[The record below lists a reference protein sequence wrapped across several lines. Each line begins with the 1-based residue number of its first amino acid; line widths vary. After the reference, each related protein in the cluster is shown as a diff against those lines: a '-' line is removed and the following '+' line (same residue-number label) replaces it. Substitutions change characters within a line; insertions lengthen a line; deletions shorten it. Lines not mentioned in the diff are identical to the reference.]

1 MSHLVMIGSIIGA
14 ALASVPRIIER
25 WRCPVMRGPEFFFD
39 VAVHPDSHN
48 GAGAAILRRYRWRL
62 FIPWLLEALI
72 FVALALAGHW
82 TWANIVTVILGITLF
97 TRFNYYAARIWAENQ
112 ARRLER
118 VEESRPVSSVVF
130 SLQPRS
136 LLNYTNWHV
145 EGAIVLALAAA
156 AMWLVSLAPTSHD
169 PMMIRR
175 LTDNLIV
182 TIYVQ
187 LGALL
192 IKRGIIQS
200 GSAAPADNPEAYLA
214 WRESL
219 RRFTIGICDSFRLM
233 FALSPLFTIAFILGS
248 ARVQMAATAGFIG
261 FLVIAAIYEWRSRF
275 AYLRVARSTK
285 PAKLPLLPGAE
296 NSRGLVGF
304 WPALP
309 VLLLK
314 TTNGYALNLASAPVP
329 IAGLYL
335 AGFAVLWFW
344 LVR

>member
-1 MSHLVMIGSIIGA
+1 MNILVIVGAIVGA
-14 ALASVPRIIER
+14 ALATLPRIIER
-25 WRCPVMRGPEFFFD
+25 WRSPVMRGPEFLFD
-39 VAVHPDSHN
+39 VAVNPDFHN
-48 GAGAAILRRYRWRL
+48 GAGNDILRRYRGRL
-62 FIPWLLEALI
+62 FIPYLLEGLI
-72 FVALALAGHW
+72 FVALWLAGQW
-82 TWANIVTVILGITLF
+82 TIANILTAIAVIAIF

-112 ARRLER
+112 ARRFERLE
-118 VEESRPVSSVVF
+118 ETRPASSLVF
-130 SLQPRS
+130 SLEPRT

-145 EGAIVLALAAA
+145 EGGIILALAAA
-156 AMWLVSLAPTSHD
+156 AMWLASLNPTSHD
-169 PMMIRR
+169 ALMIRK
-175 LTDNLIV
+175 LADNLIV
-182 TIYVQ
+182 TIYMQV
-187 LGALL
+187 GMLL
-192 IKRGIIQS
+192 IKRGIVHS

-219 RRFTIGICDSFRLM
+219 RRFSIGVCDVFRLM
-233 FALSPLFTIAFILGS
+233 FALSPIFTIAFILGS
-248 ARVQMAATAGFIG
+248 ARVQMAATAGFIA
-261 FLVIAAIYEWRSRF
+261 FMVIAVVYEWRSRF

-285 PAKLPLLPGAE
+285 PARLPLLPGAE
-296 NSRGLVGF
+296 KSRGPLGF